1 MMKVNV
7 QHILTRTIQLLI
19 FPVLMAACQL
29 HEEPE
34 LTADGEWGVD
44 PTEVNVDLNVRLTL
58 SLPGQGEEEDAVGVL
73 RVPST
78 NEYLRRFI
86 VEAYLNRQPVARETF
101 LEDITDRTH
110 LTLPLNMKLHA
121 RNYQLLIWSDIV
133 SAETPDEDLYYNTET
148 LVPVIPNR
156 SSHTGNTEYKDVF
169 AASVPLDLTS
179 YADQWGATVET
190 DIELTRPV
198 ARYELIATDVEAFR
212 QRIANGEVNGN
223 RFTARMKYSGYV
235 QTGYNVLDDVLKNSL
250 MYMQYNTTIR
260 LPEEGTEELRMGFDY
275 VFANAGEA
283 SSIPMEVEIV
293 DENQVTIAN
302 SVISVSCERGKNTI
316 LRDAFLTNNEQGGG
330 DNPGGGDEGG
340 GIGFDDEYDGE
351 INIDVP
357 MN

>member
-212 QRIANGEVNGN
+212 QRIANGEVSGLGGVYLAAAGLGGDAVDGSALQGDLLAVHGDGVLVGSGDLALGSGLGGLHLGDGAVLYGN
-223 RFTARMKYSGYV
+223 
-235 QTGYNVLDDVLKNSL
+235 
-250 MYMQYNTTIR
+250 
-260 LPEEGTEELRMGFDY
+260 
-275 VFANAGEA
+275 
-283 SSIPMEVEIV
+283 IV
-293 DENQVTIAN
+293 DIALGQLVLQGVVIRVGDLIALNRAVYAEQV
-302 SVISVSCERGKNTI
+302 GKAA
-316 LRDAFLTNNEQGGG
+316 LFAGG
-330 DNPGGGDEGG
+330 DGAVVLHAQ
-340 GIGFDDEYDGE
+340 
-351 INIDVP
+351 IDSLYSRRLQGLWCAVICRCR
-357 MN
+357 NHDQ